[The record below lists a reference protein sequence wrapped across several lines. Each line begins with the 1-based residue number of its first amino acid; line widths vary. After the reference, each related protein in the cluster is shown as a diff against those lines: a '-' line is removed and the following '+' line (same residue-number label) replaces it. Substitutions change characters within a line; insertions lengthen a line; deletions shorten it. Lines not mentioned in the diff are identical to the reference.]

1 MYKQQNE
8 EFYLNVRTFLCC
20 KKKKYLQTST
30 VSNYENYYYSSIK
43 LMIKFVSNQ
52 QIFLQA
58 HKQEKISTLK
68 IFALFH

>member
-30 VSNYENYYYSSIK
+30 VNNYENYYYSSIK

-52 QIFLQA
+52 QIFYKHVNRKKLA
-58 HKQEKISTLK
+58 H
-68 IFALFH
+68 